1 MSPGLPGRNVSH
13 YRVLDRLGSGGMGV
27 VYRAEDLQL
36 GRLVALKFLSPQF
49 AQDADARSRFQK
61 EARAAS
67 ALNHPNVCTVYSVEE
82 WEGQPFISMELVEGE
97 SLTSRLARGPVP
109 AAQAIAL
116 AIQVAAALEAAHRK
130 GIVHRDLKP
139 GNLMVTDSGVKVLDF
154 GIAKMDRGVPTRRG
168 EVVGTPPYMSPEQ
181 MQGRAVDARS
191 DIYSLGLVLRE
202 MLAGSRIPPHLERV
216 LARCLEQDPEARWQT
231 AGELKRQL
239 ERMPVAEPRRGSRLV
254 IAIAATVVLLCLA
267 LLATK
272 ISPLHTP
279 VEFVLTGPVEAK
291 GSSLK
296 LAPDGRTLAFASGGH
311 HYLRALGRSAAQLL
325 FVPAGPGVPF
335 WAPDE
340 RSIAIAT
347 GNQLVRV
354 ATAPNS
360 IPSELARVNTNLDG
374 AWSSDD
380 TILIGLVNDAVS
392 YSSRR
397 RRAHSCNRSHAERG
411 ERVT

>member
-1 MSPGLPGRNVSH
+1 MPTGHFRTARVARFADFELDLRAAELRRDGSRVRLQEQPFRILAILLEHSGEVVMREEIRKLLWPNDTAVEIGHGINAAVLRLREALGESAGNPRLIETLPRRGYRFNGRVEWENAPPATTPAPGSDAPGLPGRNVSH

-97 SLTSRLARGPVP
+97 SLTSRLARGPLP

-231 AGELKRQL
+231 AGELKRRL

-254 IAIAATVVLLCLA
+254 IAIAAAVVLLCLA

-272 ISPLHTP
+272 IP
-279 VEFVLTGPVEAK
+279 
-291 GSSLK
+291 
-296 LAPDGRTLAFASGGH
+296 
-311 HYLRALGRSAAQLL
+311 Y
-325 FVPAGPGVPF
+325 
-335 WAPDE
+335 
-340 RSIAIAT
+340 
-347 GNQLVRV
+347 
-354 ATAPNS
+354 
-360 IPSELARVNTNLDG
+360 
-374 AWSSDD
+374 
-380 TILIGLVNDAVS
+380 
-392 YSSRR
+392 
-397 RRAHSCNRSHAERG
+397 
-411 ERVT
+411 